1 MTDSTD
7 DTILIVEDNRSNL
20 SLIADTIANVGCQ
33 IAIAT
38 NGIEAIAQAEAL
50 KPDLILLDIVMPK
63 MDGFETCRRLKQ
75 NPSTCNIPVILMTAL
90 DDTADKVKGLSL
102 GAVDY
107 ITKPFQPEEVL
118 ARVNVHLKIRYL
130 TQQLADRNFQL
141 EQRVTERTQ
150 ELTEALD
157 NLRKFQL
164 QLVQSEK
171 MSTLGQLVAGVAH
184 EINNPIGFI
193 EANLS
198 HASIYVFDLLK
209 HLQMY
214 QQMFPEAPPDLD
226 HHAEDIDL
234 EYLMEDLPQLIASMR
249 VGTERIRNISQS
261 LRTFSRSDDNNAV
274 LFDLHQ
280 GIESTLLILQH
291 RLKANPQRP
300 AISVIKEYG
309 DLPQVRC
316 YPSQMNQV
324 FMNLITNGIDA
335 IEYASE
341 GSSYEDLETDP
352 HSIKITTE
360 LGEDG
365 TSAVIRIEDNGIGMT
380 AQVQE
385 KIFDYLFT
393 TKSIGKGTGI
403 GLAISRHIIEEK
415 HRGKLTCTSQI
426 DSGARFTITIPLV
439 TEDSD

>member
-1 MTDSTD
+1 MTDKTD
-7 DTILIVEDNRSNL
+7 DMILIVEDNRSNL
-20 SLIADTIANVGCQ
+20 SLIAETIAHAGCK

-38 NGIEAIAQAEAL
+38 NGIEAIAQAESIQ
-50 KPDLILLDIVMPK
+50 PDLILLDIVMPK

-75 NPSTCNIPVILMTAL
+75 NPSTANIPVILMTAL

-118 ARVNVHLKIRYL
+118 ARVNVHLQIRYL

-141 EQRVTERTQ
+141 EQRVAERTA
-150 ELTEALD
+150 ELTQALN

-209 HLQMY
+209 HLQLY
-214 QQMFPEAPPDLD
+214 QELFPQPPEEILN
-226 HHAEDIDL
+226 HGEDIDL
-234 EYLMEDLPQLIASMR
+234 EYLIGDLPQLIASMR
-249 VGTERIRNISQS
+249 VGTERIRNISLG
-261 LRTFSRSDDNNAV
+261 LRTFSRSDDNKAV

-280 GIESTLLILQH
+280 GIDSTLLILQH
-291 RLKANPQRP
+291 RLKASPDRP
-300 AISVIKEYG
+300 AIQVIKEYG
-309 DLPQVRC
+309 DIPTVEC

-341 GSSYEDLETDP
+341 DLAYEDLEKKP
-352 HSIKITTE
+352 HWLKITTQ

-365 TSAVIRIEDNGIGMT
+365 ASAIITIEDNGVGMT
-380 AQVQE
+380 SQVQE

-415 HRGKLTCTSQI
+415 HQGHLSCASEI
-426 DSGARFTITIPLV
+426 NSGARFTITIPLKV
-439 TEDSD
+439 QEPN

>member
-20 SLIADTIANVGCQ
+20 SLIADTIANVGCK

-38 NGIEAIAQAEAL
+38 NGIEAIAQAEAIQ
-50 KPDLILLDIVMPK
+50 PDLILLDIVMPK

-141 EQRVTERTQ
+141 EQRVAERTH
-150 ELTEALD
+150 ELTQALD

-214 QQMFPEAPPDLD
+214 QQMFPDPPPDL
-226 HHAEDIDL
+226 EL

-261 LRTFSRSDDNNAV
+261 LRTFSRSDENNVV

-291 RLKANPQRP
+291 RLKANPDRP
-300 AISVIKEYG
+300 AIMVIKEYG
-309 DLPQVRC
+309 YLPPIRC

-341 GSSYEDLETDP
+341 GSSYEDLEKDP
-352 HSIKITTE
+352 HWIKITTE